1 MFGRWSPWWCGWGM
15 CEQERHDLDAAR
27 WALIEAYLPDRTARR
42 GGRWA
47 DHRQVIDGIRWR
59 TRTGAPWRDLP
70 VVYGHWQSVY
80 GRHRRWSGDGT
91 WAAVLDGL
99 RTGADH
105 DRGALDA
112 AGGWVVSVD
121 STVVRAHA
129 DAAGAR
135 HLPPKD
141 VAAALL
147 EELASAVPAG
157 LSRAPAQPAPALPAP
172 ASHTDGGRASGGGRR

>member
-1 MFGRWSPWWCGWGM
+1 M
-15 CEQERHDLDAAR
+15 CEQDRHDLDDAR
-27 WALIEAYLPDRTARR
+27 WALIEPYLPDATPRR

-47 DHRQVIDGIRWR
+47 DHRKVVDGIRWR

-70 VVYGHWQSVY
+70 AVYGRWQTVY

-99 RTGADH
+99 RAGADR
-105 DRGALDA
+105 DALALDA
-112 AGGWVVSVD
+112 GGAWVVSVD

-135 HLPPKD
+135 HAPPKD
-141 VAAALL
+141 VAGALL
-147 EELASAVPAG
+147 EELAAAVPVG
-157 LSRAPAQPAPALPAP
+157 LSRAPARPVPALADPAP
-172 ASHTDGGRASGGGRR
+172 HTDGGGASGGGRR